1 MAQYAHHPDK
11 PPFSVIYMLFE
22 KLTVKKE
29 RKKERKKV
37 NSIVKNECLSHFY
50 PFSKNNHCCIN
61 WNSS

>member
-50 PFSKNNHCCIN
+50 PFFQEQPLLY
-61 WNSS
+61 